1 MLADAAREH
10 ERVQSVHGGC
20 HGRDP
25 GAEMVHVD
33 LEAEPSIPLPL
44 PRPRPRDDLSHVGR
58 PGEPEQAGA
67 VLQGWRGNVPVYE
80 PLPCRRVA
88 GRLGRHWLSPV
99 GERGDRLDRYEQP
112 TR

>member
-1 MLADAAREH
+1 
-10 ERVQSVHGGC
+10 
-20 HGRDP
+20 
-25 GAEMVHVD
+25 
-33 LEAEPSIPLPL
+33 
-44 PRPRPRDDLSHVGR
+44 
-58 PGEPEQAGA
+58 